1 MSRRPD
7 RLIFGQL
14 VTRVS
19 RYWRRAIDQALA
31 ENGLSQATALP
42 LLVLSRLG
50 DDLRQGTIA
59 DELGL
64 EGPSLVRIV
73 EMLVA
78 EGLVTRRE
86 DPADRRA
93 KLLRLTS
100 HGKAQVEKIEAT
112 IDTLRARL
120 FSNLTDAEIAA
131 MVHGLSKMEGALMA
145 ARGA

>member
-19 RYWRRAIDQALA
+19 RNWRRAIDQALA

-93 KLLRLTS
+93 KLLRLTP

-120 FSNLTDAEIAA
+120 FSNLTDAEITA
-131 MVHGLSKMEGALMA
+131 MVHGLAKMESALMA